1 MRYID
6 ITSPDVNNGRG
17 CRVTLW
23 IAGCKHNC
31 KGCHNP
37 HTHNYN
43 QGEDLDD
50 IAINKI
56 REILSKP
63 YITGLTLSGGDPL
76 CQSETSLY
84 ILLCFVKNIKNEFP
98 DKDIWIYTGYYLEE
112 LKGLQLEILKY
123 CDVLV
128 DGPYV
133 EELRDITLPFI
144 GSSNQR
150 IHKLN

>member
-6 ITSPDVNNGRG
+6 ITYPDVNNGEG

-23 IAGCKHNC
+23 ISGCRHNC

-37 HTHNYN
+37 HTHDYTA
-43 QGEDLDD
+43 GKVFTEDTYKELS
-50 IAINKI
+50 
-56 REILSKP
+56 EILSKS
-63 YITGLTLSGGDPL
+63 YIKGLTLSGGDPL
-76 CQSETSLY
+76 CQSQK
-84 ILLCFVKNIKNEFP
+84 ILNELFNLVKRIKSDFP
-98 DKDIWIYTGYYLEE
+98 DKDIWVYTGYYKEY
-112 LKGLQLEILKY
+112 LKGKQLEILKY

-133 EELRDITLPFI
+133 EELRDITLQFR
-144 GSSNQR
+144 GSSNQK